1 LVAPGERRIRMRD
14 KRYYFTTRDLLMM
27 AALAALGGITS
38 TYLNAIGNV
47 VRSVVGF
54 AGTTQWAAGLH
65 VLWLT
70 LAMGLVGKTGTGT
83 LTGILKGVVE
93 LLSGNTHGLLVL
105 LIDVVAG
112 VLVDVGFAP
121 FRRKDRLA
129 AYLIAGGLASASN
142 VLVFQLYAALPA
154 DILAYGAIALVS
166 GIAALSGVVFAG
178 LLSWSLLNT
187 LRRAGVVKDSAPVV
201 AGSRVRMIA
210 LAAGLTLTVALGGY
224 LRFALRGPAT
234 FELTGAVG
242 TPYRYP
248 AMHGDVEPVTRE
260 VVQQGTTTRYT
271 GIPLRTLVERS
282 QPNDAA
288 AMLLIEAADGYAFF
302 ITMEELVHNEGLLI
316 VAQGK
321 GEDTAYSLV
330 GPESSKA
337 WVRNVT
343 QITVV
348 GGTTLEIQG
357 ALQLPGTF
365 RPAEWQAAMDS
376 TAVALAGGGR
386 KLQGTPLAKVLAAM
400 EPEATATVVIVHTE
414 TESVALS
421 LDEVMNDPDVRIF
434 IVFDPPDVGYVVARM
449 NGLVLAEDV
458 RSIEVQ

>member
-1 LVAPGERRIRMRD
+1 MRD

-38 TYLNAIGNV
+38 TYVNAIGNV
-47 VRSVVGF
+47 VRSVVGV
-54 AGTTQWAAGLH
+54 AGTTQWAAGIH

-105 LIDVVAG
+105 LVDVVAG
-112 VLVDVGFAP
+112 LLVDVGFAP

-154 DILAYGAIALVS
+154 DILAYGAIVLVS

-178 LLSWSLLNT
+178 FLSWSLLNT

-210 LAAGLTLTVALGGY
+210 IAIGLTLTAALGGY
-224 LRFALRGPAT
+224 LRIALRGPAT
-234 FELTGAVG
+234 FELAGAVG
-242 TPYRYP
+242 APYSYP
-248 AMHGDVEPVTRE
+248 TMHGDVEPITKDVT
-260 VVQQGTTTRYT
+260 QQGVSTRYT
-271 GIPLRTLVERS
+271 GIPLRTLIERS
-282 QPNDAA
+282 QPDDAA
-288 AMLLIEAADGYAFF
+288 VMLLIEATDGYAFF
-302 ITMEELVHNEGLLI
+302 ITMEELVQNEGLLI
-316 VAQGK
+316 VVQGR
-321 GEDTAYSLV
+321 GDDAAYSLV

-357 ALQLPGTF
+357 ALKSPGAY
-365 RPAEWQAAMDS
+365 RPAEWQADMDS
-376 TAVALAGGGR
+376 TTVALAGGGR
-386 KLQGTPLAKVLAAM
+386 KLQGTPLAKVLTAT
-400 EPEATATVVIVHTE
+400 EPDATATVVVLHTE
-414 TESVALS
+414 TGSVTLS
-421 LDEVMNDPDVRIF
+421 LDEVMDDPDVRIF
-434 IVFDPPDVGYVVARM
+434 TVFDPPDVGYAVARM
-449 NGLVLAEDV
+449 TGLVLAEDV
-458 RSIEVQ
+458 RSIEVK